1 MSLTQANAAQFAD
14 LFNKMVLNVGQALL
28 GKEQVIRLAVTTM
41 LAEGHLLLEDAP
53 GTGKPALARALVT
66 EPRALLLDEPFSA
79 LDPHLRAT
87 MRQELL
93 ALQQRLR
100 VPLILIT
107 HDVEDAKVLGQHVV
121 QMQDGRLQD

>member
-53 GTGKPALARALVT
+53 ALVKPPWPAPWRPLSKVPT
-66 EPRALLLDEPFSA
+66 RVSSSPLTCYP
-79 LDPHLRAT
+79 AT
-87 MRQELL
+87 S
-93 ALQQRLR
+93 
-100 VPLILIT
+100 P
-107 HDVEDAKVLGQHVV
+107 G
-121 QMQDGRLQD
+121 